1 MILELYVYY
10 AETLSKSNHLSFG
23 MVNLPL
29 FWAVTFK
36 ILPWAIFASLKVTK
50 LESTLKYCVLLR
62 LGTTELF
69 ILEGCFIAVLWQ
81 IRQHSHQ

>member
-36 ILPWAIFASLKVTK
+36 ILHLSYICL
-50 LESTLKYCVLLR
+50 LESNKVRIYTKVL
-62 LGTTELF
+62 
-69 ILEGCFIAVLWQ
+69 CFVKIGNHRIIYTGGVAL
-81 IRQHSHQ
+81 